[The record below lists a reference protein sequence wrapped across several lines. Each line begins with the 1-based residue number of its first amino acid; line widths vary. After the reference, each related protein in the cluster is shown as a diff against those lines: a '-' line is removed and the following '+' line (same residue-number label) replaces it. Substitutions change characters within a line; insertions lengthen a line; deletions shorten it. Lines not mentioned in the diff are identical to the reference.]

1 MAEATGEKFIG
12 DMVGRIDP
20 ADPASLV
27 FSIADYQVFDD
38 ELACVT
44 WVYGGDG
51 KQGIV
56 LWNLEPGQENDYHQH
71 PTTEHLHVM
80 IEGTAEYT
88 LDGGSADHGD
98 HRAGGD
104 GAGGRAARH
113 PQPDR
118 LPLHLH
124 GHHQS
129 GRVREGPGRTG
140 LTAGGPRHAGDRH
153 GGFGGPGWV
162 PPTLLD

>member
-88 LDGGSADHGD
+88 LDGGAPITVTTGQAVMVPAGVPHGI
-98 HRAGGD
+98 RNRTKSRCTYMAIT
-104 GAGGRAARH
+104 
-113 PQPDR
+113 
-118 LPLHLH
+118 
-124 GHHQS
+124 S
-129 GRVREGPGRTG
+129 PGEYEKVLVER
-140 LTAGGPRHAGDRH
+140 D
-153 GGFGGPGWV
+153 
-162 PPTLLD
+162 

>member
-1 MAEATGEKFIG
+1 MAEPTGEKFIG

-38 ELACVT
+38 AMAVVT

-80 IEGTAEYT
+80 IQGTAEYT
-88 LDGGSADHGD
+88 LDGGAPITVTTGQAVMVPAGVPHGI
-98 HRAGGD
+98 RNRTTSRCTYMAIT
-104 GAGGRAARH
+104 
-113 PQPDR
+113 
-118 LPLHLH
+118 
-124 GHHQS
+124 S
-129 GRVREGPGRTG
+129 PGEYEKVLVER
-140 LTAGGPRHAGDRH
+140 D
-153 GGFGGPGWV
+153 
-162 PPTLLD
+162 

>member
-1 MAEATGEKFIG
+1 MAEPTGEKFIG

-71 PTTEHLHVM
+71 PTTEHLHVI

-88 LDGGSADHGD
+88 LDGGAPITVTTGQAVMVPAGVPHGI
-98 HRAGGD
+98 RN
-104 GAGGRAARH
+104 RT
-113 PQPDR
+113 
-118 LPLHLH
+118 
-124 GHHQS
+124 QS
-129 GRVREGPGRTG
+129 RCTYMAITGPGQYEKVLVER
-140 LTAGGPRHAGDRH
+140 D
-153 GGFGGPGWV
+153 
-162 PPTLLD
+162 